1 MNTFRHSDH
10 KWKNLLLFFLYYY
23 LYLCLL
29 ATPNWAPELRFIE
42 SNPWNWSG
50 KTYAI
55 IGSLVF
61 YFVFRKSFDNHNYI
75 TFKQNNNS
83 LRQILFAVILIF
95 TITIALS
102 FLIKYSDERFE
113 ELLYQFTMPG
123 IDEEFAFRGIMLGIL
138 SNSLKS
144 RILIGS
150 INLGS
155 PALIITSI
163 LFGFVH
169 SLTIDNNW
177 NINQNWF
184 EFVNMFAIG
193 LLFGWITIKSG
204 SILMA
209 ILLHNT
215 LNTLPKII
223 FWI

>member
-1 MNTFRHSDH
+1 
-10 KWKNLLLFFLYYY
+10 
-23 LYLCLL
+23 
-29 ATPNWAPELRFIE
+29 
-42 SNPWNWSG
+42 
-50 KTYAI
+50 
-55 IGSLVF
+55 
-61 YFVFRKSFDNHNYI
+61 
-75 TFKQNNNS
+75 
-83 LRQILFAVILIF
+83 
-95 TITIALS
+95 
-102 FLIKYSDERFE
+102 
-113 ELLYQFTMPG
+113 MPG

-155 PALIITSI
+155 PALFITSI

-177 NINQNWF
+177 NFNQNWF
-184 EFVNMFAIG
+184 EFFNMFAIG
-193 LLFGWITIKSG
+193 LLLGWITIKTG
-204 SILMA
+204 SIFMA